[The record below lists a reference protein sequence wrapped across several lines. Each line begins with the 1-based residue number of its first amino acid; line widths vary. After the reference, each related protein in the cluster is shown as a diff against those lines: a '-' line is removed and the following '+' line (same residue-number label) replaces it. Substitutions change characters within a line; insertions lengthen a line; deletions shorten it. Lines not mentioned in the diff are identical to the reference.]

1 MDDSF
6 FSQTKKGVIWNADDI
21 LWLVI
26 KAYGVLHSNF

>member
-6 FSQTKKGVIWNADDI
+6 FSDKKGVIWNADDI

-26 KAYGVLHSNF
+26 KAYGVLRSNF